1 MWHARYL
8 PEKLSNLKLVMLIA
22 HSSNNLALQKNVINE
37 RMLNIDVNNV
47 LMVYAKERYSH
58 NTSVA
63 RILQWRGE
71 NDVTFDDTL
80 YTEADP
86 ESFSGGNVILN

>member
-1 MWHARYL
+1 MRHARYL

-22 HSSNNLALQKNVINE
+22 HSSNNLALQKNIINE

-47 LMVYAKERYSH
+47 LMVKKQYSH

-63 RILQWRGE
+63 RILQW
-71 NDVTFDDTL
+71 
-80 YTEADP
+80 
-86 ESFSGGNVILN
+86 GGGGVRTMSHLTIHCTQERN